1 MKSIFN
7 IFKNLYKKAK
17 SYSDTNLKTAKTY
30 TNNAVSKKLSATDL
44 KLASM
49 TGTVNV
55 GANGTNWA
63 TLTCPSG
70 RRIIAPCGFYWYGDM
85 NTSCVA
91 YAYRLVNDTQ
101 IQFAI
106 RNYASGQA
114 KLTLDTM
121 YLYVDVGGGNN

>member
-1 MKSIFN
+1 MKIINLFLNMVAKFKKDLSK
-7 IFKNLYKKAK
+7 FKN
-17 SYSDTNLKTAKTY
+17 D
-30 TNNAVSKKLSATDL
+30 LSEKISAQDL

-49 TGTVNV
+49 QGTVTV

-70 RRIIAPCGFYWYGDM
+70 RRIIAPCGFYWYGQM

-91 YAYRLVNDTQ
+91 YAYRLVSDTE

-106 RNYASGQA
+106 RNYSTSQA
-114 KLTLDTM
+114 VLTLDTM